1 MRMRRSALGGLLA
14 LLGTLIVA
22 TPAPAQ
28 AAGSAAGSSGN
39 LIVNGDAEAGGFCS
53 NDWSAATTVPGW
65 TVQSGGINV
74 MCQSVG
80 SFGYPSDGNTPGKAF
95 FAPGNFGDGSM
106 SQNVDVSS
114 AATAIDRGG
123 VHYDLS
129 GWLGG
134 WTVYGGYVAVSL
146 HFQDANGN
154 PVGATA
160 KLPTVSATDR
170 GLLTKFLAR
179 SATGSVPVGTRH
191 IQVEVQFLDTTDETG
206 YLDNLALTLDTP
218 VAAPK
223 PLAPPVSK
231 VPGYDHVFT
240 VMMENTDYSEIMNDP
255 ADTPFI
261 HSLMAK
267 GATMTD
273 SHAVYHPSDE
283 NYLAI
288 AGGDTYT
295 KGATYWPNIN
305 SPERNLGDT
314 IEAAGKTWKAY
325 EQGMGTPCNAS
336 KGGADSYY
344 EPDDA
349 PFINYT
355 DISGNASRCAAHL
368 FDTTQLTTDLKSA
381 ATTPNFSWIAADDYY
396 DGESSGDGNATSLKT
411 QDGWLQQ
418 TLAPIMSSPAWTKQR
433 SLILLTWDES
443 ENEGYDHVATVA
455 IGSQGTVPAGTTSP
469 LHYDHYS
476 VARTIEGAL
485 GLPGLTAN
493 DTYATPLNAAFVP
506 STAKSPTL
514 TGDLNAVSN
523 GGNVTFRYSLPSTAQ
538 VNAENWV
545 GIYPAGVK
553 PGAQSSLTWAYT
565 PNQSGAVTLSTGKL
579 NGAGSYDVYYLAD
592 NGYTV
597 LAGPFRLTVG

>member
-1 MRMRRSALGGLLA
+1 MRLRRSALGGLIA

-28 AAGSAAGSSGN
+28 AAGSSGN
-39 LIVNGDAEAGGFCS
+39 LIVNGDAEAGGFCT

-65 TVQSGGINV
+65 TVESGGINV
-74 MCQSVG
+74 MCHSVG
-80 SFGYPSDGNTPGKAF
+80 SFGLPSDGNSPGSAF
-95 FAPGNFGDGSM
+95 FAPGNFGDGAM
-106 SQNVDVSS
+106 SQTVDVSS
-114 AATAIDRGG
+114 AASAIDGGG
-123 VHYDLS
+123 VHYNLA

-134 WTVYGGYVAVSL
+134 WTTYGGYVAVSL
-146 HFQDANGN
+146 HFQDANDN
-154 PVGATA
+154 PVGAIA

-170 GLLTKFLAR
+170 GLSTKFLAR
-179 SATGSVPVGTRH
+179 NATGSVPAGTRS
-191 IQVEVQFLDTTDETG
+191 IQVEVQFLNTSSETG
-206 YLDNLALTLDTP
+206 YLDNLSLTLDTP
-218 VAAPK
+218 VTAPPALAAP
-223 PLAPPVSK
+223 ASQ

-240 VMMENTDYSEIMNDP
+240 VMMENTDYSEVMNDP
-255 ADTPFI
+255 TDTPFI
-261 HSLMAK
+261 HSLMAQ
-267 GATMTD
+267 GATLTD
-273 SHAVYHPSDE
+273 SHGVYHPSDE
-283 NYLAI
+283 NYLAV

-325 EQGMGTPCNAS
+325 EQGMGTPCNAN

-349 PFINYT
+349 PFINYS
-355 DISGNASRCAAHL
+355 DIAGNQARCAAHL

-396 DGESSGDGNATSLKT
+396 DGESSGNGSATSLKT

-418 TLAPIMSSPAWTKQR
+418 TLAPIMSSPAWTQQR

-443 ENEGYDHVATVA
+443 ENEGYDHVATIAV
-455 IGSQGTVPAGTTSP
+455 GSQGTVPAGTSSP
-469 LHYDHYS
+469 SHNDHYS
-476 VARTIEGAL
+476 IGRTIEDAL

-493 DTYATPLNAAFVP
+493 DTYATPLNDAFAP
-506 STAKSPTL
+506 STATSPTL
-514 TGDLNAVSN
+514 TGDLNAAAN
-523 GGNVTFRYSLPSTAQ
+523 GGNVTFRYALPSTAQ
-538 VNAENWV
+538 VSAKNWI

-565 PNQSGAVTLSTGKL
+565 PNQSGAATFSTGKL
-579 NGAGSYDVYYLAD
+579 NGTGSYDVYYLAND
-592 NGYTV
+592 GYGV